1 MLEFGSSVAR
11 ESPWRIA
18 SFVCVATCALRCQ
31 SPAEEGLF
39 DESRGGSTG
48 APTAAGAG
56 GVPADFPSWQ
66 EIWGLGAGGWGG
78 SGESSPPI
86 QGFAGTAAVSPPAMG
101 PTDSMGL
108 PDVNAPAAADAGVTP
123 IDMPPIDMP
132 PIDMPIDD
140 CVLGEFQAPELLT
153 GLEQGIN
160 PALTV
165 DFWAPSLSADGRT
178 LFFAVGVNGV
188 DELIATATRSDRSA
202 GFSSPAPLA
211 DIINSAGLDGSPL
224 PSADGLSLYFYS
236 TRPGGLGDR
245 DVWLSRRAD
254 VGSAFAA
261 PTLLAG
267 VNSGALDHLPWVS
280 ADELTM
286 LLVTNRGG
294 GVGLLDIWIARRNS
308 KGVGFSNI
316 APLNGVNSTAIEGRA
331 VLSNDALTIYF
342 ASERPGG
349 FGAFD
354 LWVATRG
361 DSSGTFSQAMNLAA
375 LNSASFDQDPFLS
388 ADERELLFVSGRDG
402 RIRLWR
408 SIRDCE

>member
-1 MLEFGSSVAR
+1 M
-11 ESPWRIA
+11 
-18 SFVCVATCALRCQ
+18 
-31 SPAEEGLF
+31 
-39 DESRGGSTG
+39 
-48 APTAAGAG
+48 
-56 GVPADFPSWQ
+56 
-66 EIWGLGAGGWGG
+66 
-78 SGESSPPI
+78 
-86 QGFAGTAAVSPPAMG
+86 GFAGAAAQSPPVTGPAESMG
-101 PTDSMGL
+101 PPAVD
-108 PDVNAPAAADAGVTP
+108 APAAADAGGPP
-123 IDMPPIDMP
+123 IAMPPIAMPPIDMA
-132 PIDMPIDD
+132 PIDD
-140 CVLGEFQAPELLT
+140 CVLGEFQEPELLT
-153 GLEQGIN
+153 GLEQGLN
-160 PALTV
+160 PALAV

-178 LFFAVGVNGV
+178 LFFAVGVNG
-188 DELIATATRSDRSA
+188 DELIATATRTDRGA
-202 GFSSPAPLA
+202 GFSPAAGLA
-211 DIINSAGLDGSPL
+211 ETNSGGLDGSPL

-308 KGVGFSNI
+308 KGAGFSNI

-331 VLSNDALTIYF
+331 VLSNDALTTYF

-361 DSSGTFSQAMNLAA
+361 DASGSFSQAMNLGA